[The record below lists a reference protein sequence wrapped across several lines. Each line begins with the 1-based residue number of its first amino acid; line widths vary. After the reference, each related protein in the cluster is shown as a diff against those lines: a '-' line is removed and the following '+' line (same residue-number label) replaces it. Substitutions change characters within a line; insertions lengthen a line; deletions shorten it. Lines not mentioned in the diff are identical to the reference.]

1 MIRKYALRKFGNGQR
16 KGESL
21 IFILM
26 GFWITIYFNVMTF
39 WWTVWSG
46 IWYFIHMVIHVH
58 IVGYIF
64 PLFLSS
70 GRISPSP
77 NIQNTW
83 IRSSNVKP
91 LVGPPVPGRQKALLS
106 IKRQAQLFISVTSS
120 LFLPSFFFSFVVQR
134 SMET

>member
-1 MIRKYALRKFGNGQR
+1 MIRKYALQR

-70 GRISPSP
+70 GRLSPSP

-83 IRSSNVKP
+83 SRSSNVKP
-91 LVGPPVPGRQKALLS
+91 LVGPPVPGRQKPSCLL
-106 IKRQAQLFISVTSS
+106 KDGHSS
-120 LFLPSFFFSFVVQR
+120 SFRLHHPCSCHLFFFHLWCKGPWKR
-134 SMET
+134 NRP